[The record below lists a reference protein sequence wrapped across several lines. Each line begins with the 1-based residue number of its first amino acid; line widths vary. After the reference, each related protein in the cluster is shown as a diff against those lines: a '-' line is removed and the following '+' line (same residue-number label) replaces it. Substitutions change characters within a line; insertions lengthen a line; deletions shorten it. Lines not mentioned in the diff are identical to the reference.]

1 MQLRSLLAALTQ
13 HQQVH
18 RAFIGGLSA
27 QNDDQGQINLDKR
40 KKQRR
45 YSRVIVFY

>member
-13 HQQVH
+13 HQQVR
-18 RAFIGGLSA
+18 RAFIGGLLA

-40 KKQRR
+40 KNKKDTLE
-45 YSRVIVFY
+45 